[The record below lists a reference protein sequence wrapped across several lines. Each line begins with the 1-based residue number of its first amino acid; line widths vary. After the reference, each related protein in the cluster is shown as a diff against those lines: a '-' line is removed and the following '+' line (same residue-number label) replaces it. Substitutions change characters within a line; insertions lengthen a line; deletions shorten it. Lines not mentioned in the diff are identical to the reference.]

1 MSGIYYIQKD
11 DNANYYFAVKSADKF
26 ILPKKI
32 YGNVERLAI
41 RVWNTFAVTKKSTG
55 IMLTGNK
62 GSGKTILGEIISNLA
77 IDRGLPVYMITEI
90 DITLELVSYIRNL
103 NHCVVFLDEFGK
115 NVDSKTM
122 DQMLTM
128 FSDVNSSCKL
138 FILTENSLDR
148 ISIFIKDRPG
158 RIRYHLDFEK
168 LGIDI
173 YEDYLITNPVDPNFK
188 KDLDNLYY
196 KAKEFSFDI
205 LEAIVSEH
213 IRFPNETL
221 EDLLT
226 VLNCK
231 SLLKPK
237 TLYLE
242 RVSFKQEEVPLE
254 NCSLKL
260 REDLNWLKRWGNE
273 KDILV
278 TIQFPGEDD
287 NEPKPLGSAREL
299 RYTSSDNN
307 TRFSISWNELEMNS
321 NGNYEYNKDDF
332 NIELSLK

>member
-103 NHCVVFLDEFGK
+103 NHCVVFLD
-115 NVDSKTM
+115 
-122 DQMLTM
+122 
-128 FSDVNSSCKL
+128 VNSSCKL

-188 KDLDNLYY
+188 KDLDNLYF

-205 LEAIVSEH
+205 LGAIVSEH
-213 IRFPNETL
+213 LRFPNETL

-254 NCSLKL
+254 NCCLKL

-278 TIQFPGEDD
+278 TIQFPGEDN